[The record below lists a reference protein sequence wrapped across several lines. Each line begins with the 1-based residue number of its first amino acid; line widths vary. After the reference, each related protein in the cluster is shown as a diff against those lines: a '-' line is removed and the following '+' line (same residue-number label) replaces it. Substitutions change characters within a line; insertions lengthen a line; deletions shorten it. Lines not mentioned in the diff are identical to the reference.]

1 MSEKNGSIY
10 HLESYIQIQKLT
22 FISKICFFND
32 KLNPRVEKIKT
43 IHATESKWGTRT
55 CFQARIFTVF
65 KHREG
70 KRIHVLKIL

>member
-10 HLESYIQIQKLT
+10 HLENYIQIQKLT

-43 IHATESKWGTRT
+43 IYAIESKWETRP

-65 KHREG
+65 KNREG
-70 KRIHVLKIL
+70 KRINVLKIL